1 MNITEAHCYGGS
13 AEEEPSESESGGE
26 DDEDAEDN
34 ECFLRHWCVQ
44 FILWFTWVGKLFSGK
59 SLEVNHLAREV
70 PVLPE
75 GHDVDLV
82 AEPEFVIVDI
92 EIITDALAVP
102 GSMSVLT
109 GATFVATL
117 ILVSVAI
124 VGAGG
129 TLAVAVFG
137 IIVAVLTSSVLYRAF
152 KV

>member
-1 MNITEAHCYGGS
+1 M
-13 AEEEPSESESGGE
+13 
-26 DDEDAEDN
+26 
-34 ECFLRHWCVQ
+34 
-44 FILWFTWVGKLFSGK
+44 
-59 SLEVNHLAREV
+59 
-70 PVLPE
+70 LPD

-82 AEPEFVIVDI
+82 AEPEFVIEDI

-102 GSMSVLT
+102 GSMYVLT
-109 GATFVATL
+109 GATFVATF